1 MDRAGPRDR
10 REDVRNQRL
19 AWISRLDPSARTVT
33 GWLLLACAVLYFCL
47 FDGVTSFGLVG
58 PDEPRYAAI
67 ARDMAAS
74 GDWVTPRLN
83 GEPWF
88 EKPILYYWVAATGY
102 RLLGDGELAARLPSG
117 LGGLVTALAL
127 AWLAART
134 YEPATAAIVLL
145 LYPTTIAAIAF
156 GRAATTDMLF
166 AAALALTMAA
176 AYPLMVT
183 EPGTSRWRWQTAFGA
198 ALGLAVLAK
207 GPAGIILT
215 GGSVALW
222 VLATRRWT
230 ALLAVAHVWTIA
242 SFAIVA
248 LPWYVLCALRNPEFV
263 PTFLVLHN
271 FQRFVT
277 PVFQHERPFWYL
289 GGVLILGMA
298 PWTSLVGNAAW
309 RGIRVVKTGRW
320 IASPALFFACWAA
333 FPLLFFSISKS
344 KLPGYVLPTV
354 PALALLLSHAMA
366 KAIEEDG
373 DEIRWLFGGIA
384 AALFAIA
391 GVFFVPT
398 PILPFV
404 PGLEPASLRL
414 LGAVAATTGT
424 GVAFL
429 IARRKP
435 RTAFAATTLGM
446 AVLFWQVHAVLMPQ
460 LDAAISARSAAR
472 SVVNLG
478 GERTASAYK
487 LHRAWHFGL
496 DYYLRREL
504 PEWGPERDPRSVV
517 VTSGA
522 GVRELESRGL
532 EVRIL
537 EHVFDEAVIVTIAR

>member
-1 MDRAGPRDR
+1 M
-10 REDVRNQRL
+10 
-19 AWISRLDPSARTVT
+19 
-33 GWLLLACAVLYFCL
+33 
-47 FDGVTSFGLVG
+47 VG

-134 YEPATAAIVLL
+134 YGPATAAIVLL

-207 GPAGIILT
+207 GPAGIILA

-248 LPWYVLCALRNPEFV
+248 LPWY
-263 PTFLVLHN
+263 
-271 FQRFVT
+271 
-277 PVFQHERPFWYL
+277 
-289 GGVLILGMA
+289 
-298 PWTSLVGNAAW
+298 
-309 RGIRVVKTGRW
+309 K
-320 IASPALFFACWAA
+320 
-333 FPLLFFSISKS
+333 
-344 KLPGYVLPTV
+344 
-354 PALALLLSHAMA
+354 
-366 KAIEEDG
+366 
-373 DEIRWLFGGIA
+373 
-384 AALFAIA
+384 
-391 GVFFVPT
+391 
-398 PILPFV
+398 
-404 PGLEPASLRL
+404 
-414 LGAVAATTGT
+414 
-424 GVAFL
+424 
-429 IARRKP
+429 
-435 RTAFAATTLGM
+435 
-446 AVLFWQVHAVLMPQ
+446 
-460 LDAAISARSAAR
+460 
-472 SVVNLG
+472 
-478 GERTASAYK
+478 
-487 LHRAWHFGL
+487 
-496 DYYLRREL
+496 
-504 PEWGPERDPRSVV
+504 
-517 VTSGA
+517 
-522 GVRELESRGL
+522 
-532 EVRIL
+532 
-537 EHVFDEAVIVTIAR
+537 